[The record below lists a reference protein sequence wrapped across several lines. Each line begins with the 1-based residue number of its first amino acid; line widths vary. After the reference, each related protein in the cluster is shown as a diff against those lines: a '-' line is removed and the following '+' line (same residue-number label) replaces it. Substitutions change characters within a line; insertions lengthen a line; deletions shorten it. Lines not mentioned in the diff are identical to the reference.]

1 MSNYNLLEIYYDRVV
16 SVETIILTP
25 TNCQGYGYSHTTRT
39 INGTLYNLYY
49 KTGDTSDNYIKGE
62 NGLPINVIEKEN
74 VERFTHIAPPPSKYE
89 ISYADVDK
97 EGSGRNSLT
106 GEMFR
111 ERIGYYTMLT
121 ISWDLI
127 PNSIEYH
134 NWYKVL
140 TSLPSMVYLKLL
152 MPNGDIEE
160 KAYYRGDIS
169 TNLYLFVAERQMWQG
184 LSTTF
189 TEWYV
194 NKYNESVEPSLDNNT
209 TEENVNTLT
218 MVKVIKEGITKLIQ
232 EHNLDEYLKLGWVLV
247 E

>member
-1 MSNYNLLEIYYDRVV
+1 MANYNLLEIYYDRITGTEKV
-16 SVETIILTP
+16 TLTQF
-25 TNCQGYGYSHTTRT
+25 NCYKYGYRYYTKVVDGST
-39 INGTLYNLYY
+39 IEYY
-49 KTGDTSDNYIKGE
+49 VNISTNQVLTDSNNNYINE
-62 NGLPINVIEKEN
+62 IEVATTSK
-74 VERFTHIAPPPSKYE
+74 FTHIAPPPSKYE

-127 PNSIEYH
+127 PNTIEYH

-140 TSLPSMVYLKLL
+140 TKLPEKVYLKLL

-169 TNLYLFVAERQMWQG
+169 TNLYWFIKDREMWQG

-194 NKYNESVEPSLDNNT
+194 NEYDDNEPTLQNVT
-209 TEENVNTLT
+209 TEETINENPK
-218 MVKVIKEGITKLIQ
+218 VKVSKNGITKTIQ
-232 EHNLDEYLKLGWVLV
+232 EHNLDEYLKLNWVLV
-247 E
+247 K